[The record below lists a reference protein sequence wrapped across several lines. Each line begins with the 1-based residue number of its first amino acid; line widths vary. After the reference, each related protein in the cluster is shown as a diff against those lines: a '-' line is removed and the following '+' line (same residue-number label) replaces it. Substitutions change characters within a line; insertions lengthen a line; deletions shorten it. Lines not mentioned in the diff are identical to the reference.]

1 MARKIKKPI
10 VYGGL
15 WVKMQIAYIERRF
28 GRKLKKEEVE
38 ALIEYFKNEK
48 NKK

>member
-1 MARKIKKPI
+1 MRKKPI

-28 GRKLKKEEVE
+28 GRKLKREETE
-38 ALIEYFKNEK
+38 ALINYLKDKIHE
-48 NKK
+48 